1 MADLQW
7 LKFIIN
13 KGVIM
18 KSMAGIHLEYGDKV
32 QVEEPSDHDSVFVW
46 LPICEAAANNKS
58 KACGPFTINF

>member
-32 QVEEPSDHDSVFVW
+32 QVEEIDIPD
-46 LPICEAAANNKS
+46 P
-58 KACGPFTINF
+58 